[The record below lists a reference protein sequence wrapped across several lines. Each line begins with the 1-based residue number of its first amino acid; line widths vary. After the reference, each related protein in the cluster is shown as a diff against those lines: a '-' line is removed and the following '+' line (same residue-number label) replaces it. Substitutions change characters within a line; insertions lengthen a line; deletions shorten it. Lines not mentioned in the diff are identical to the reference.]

1 MTPWIV
7 EHLRSTTNI
16 AWKQC
21 DGGRST
27 STIYSTLKG
36 RRITRSGMRFR
47 LVQDCVVRAISV
59 ACGIQ
64 YDDAFRFLDAEPCGA
79 VWDYV
84 LKIEGKTINGWH
96 IDLLRRWPSRMTRV
110 EFAERFP
117 VGRFLCSEHGENHLV
132 AYIDGVRYDE
142 GLPPKAWHITRTW
155 ALTRAESVAGRG
167 AAP

>member
-1 MTPWIV
+1 MTRECLPNRRAAG
-7 EHLRSTTNI
+7 LRATTNI

-27 STIYSTLKG
+27 STIYPTLKG
-36 RRITRSGMRFR
+36 RRVTRSGMRFR

-96 IDLLRRWPSRMTRV
+96 IDLLRRWPSR
-110 EFAERFP
+110 
-117 VGRFLCSEHGENHLV
+117 
-132 AYIDGVRYDE
+132 
-142 GLPPKAWHITRTW
+142 ITRFEFPELFPPADSCAAST
-155 ALTRAESVAGRG
+155 GRT
-167 AAP
+167 AWSPT